1 MLKEVF
7 KSFLGFFVWLGLGVF
22 VVCLGFFVV
31 FFCFGLVRFGLGF
44 GCFVLFCFLDVAFV

>member
-44 GCFVLFCFLDVAFV
+44 GCFVLFS